1 MMYLVENTFID
12 KETKKL
18 HEKGTIYVT
27 DKEERVEE
35 LKKGGFLGIE
45 LVAKEE
51 PKAPEEPREESPKKE
66 EKPKAK
72 KK

>member
-1 MMYLVENTFID
+1 MYLVEKTFID

-18 HEKGTIYVT
+18 HEKGTIYTT

-35 LKKGGFLGIE
+35 LKKGGFLGVE
-45 LVAKEE
+45 LV
-51 PKAPEEPREESPKKE
+51 PREENEVAEEELPKKE

>member
-1 MMYLVENTFID
+1 MMCLVEKTFID

-18 HEKGTIYVT
+18 HEKGTIYIT
-27 DKEERVEE
+27 DKKERAEE
-35 LKKGGFLGIE
+35 LRKGGFLGVE
-45 LVAKEE
+45 LVPKEE
-51 PKAPEEPREESPKKE
+51 NEVAEEESPKKE